1 MSINDAYDVFL
12 AGVSGDIVE
21 LTVNDLTFASGT
33 APLESGSQMCLN
45 FSIIDDQIIEPTE
58 RFTVCGS
65 SSQSSVEILNN
76 GCADIK
82 IADNEGN
89 NVVSIANRF

>member
-1 MSINDAYDVFL
+1 MSINEACYVLL
-12 AGVSGDIVE
+12 AGDISE
-21 LTVNDLTFASGT
+21 PTVNDLTFTSGT
-33 APLESGSQMCLN
+33 VPLESGSQMCLN

-58 RFTVCGS
+58 RFTICGS

-82 IADNEGN
+82 ITDNEGS
-89 NVVSIANRF
+89 NVVSIANSF